1 MEQRGKTIFRAT
13 LTGSIINAALII
25 MKFIA
30 GIFGRIHG
38 YIRGLRA

>member
-25 MKFIA
+25 MKPEYSAEYTVIL
-30 GIFGRIHG
+30 GD
-38 YIRGLRA
+38 

>member
-25 MKFIA
+25 MKA
-30 GIFGRIHG
+30 GIFGRING